1 MVEENYKIKITCFSL
16 RMVRIQCQKTKIR
29 SHLEYFRVS
38 ILGLEAV
45 PSLYCEVILFIEQ
58 QYLKV

>member
-1 MVEENYKIKITCFSL
+1 MVEELQNKDNLLFL

-29 SHLEYFRVS
+29 SHLEYFRVP

-45 PSLYCEVILFIEQ
+45 LSLYCEVILFSS
-58 QYLKV
+58 K